1 MANITKNEMI
11 SMRKNG
17 ATYREIANAAGV
29 SAGRVRQI
37 LSASGLVEHR
47 SKKQNENFTAV
58 LVKMHNDGMKYCE
71 IAKEVGMD
79 ATLVRQ
85 RIVREEQKNEKLMQ
99 KRKALL
105 GMEETLKDFDNQLET
120 INKAMNN
127 ILATLVK
134 GANNGLISQQ
144 EVNRI
149 KSGLKNI

>member
-1 MANITKNEMI
+1 
-11 SMRKNG
+11 
-17 ATYREIANAAGV
+17 
-29 SAGRVRQI
+29 
-37 LSASGLVEHR
+37 
-47 SKKQNENFTAV
+47 
-58 LVKMHNDGMKYCE
+58 MHNDGMKYCE

-79 ATLVRQ
+79 TVIVRQ
-85 RIVREEQKNEKLMQ
+85 RIVRAEQKNEKLMQ

-105 GMEETLKDFDNQLET
+105 DMEETLKDFDNQLET

>member
-17 ATYREIANAAGV
+17 ASYREIANAAGI
-29 SAGRVRQI
+29 STGRVGQI

-79 ATLVRQ
+79 TVIVRQ
-85 RIVREEQKNEKLMQ
+85 RIVRAEQKNEKLMQ

-105 GMEETLKDFDNQLET
+105 DMEETLKDFDNQLET
-120 INKAMNN
+120 INKEMNN

-149 KSGLKNI
+149 RSGLKNI

>member
-1 MANITKNEMI
+1 MI

-17 ATYREIANAAGV
+17 ASYREIANAAGI
-29 SAGRVRQI
+29 STGRVGQI

-79 ATLVRQ
+79 TVIVRQ
-85 RIVREEQKNEKLMQ
+85 RIVRAEQKNEKLMQ

-105 GMEETLKDFDNQLET
+105 DMEETLKDFDNQLET

>member
-17 ATYREIANAAGV
+17 ASYREIANAAGI
-29 SAGRVRQI
+29 STGRVGQI

-79 ATLVRQ
+79 TVIVRQ
-85 RIVREEQKNEKLMQ
+85 RIVRAEQKNEKLMQ

-105 GMEETLKDFDNQLET
+105 DMEETLKDFDNQLET

>member
-17 ATYREIANAAGV
+17 ATYREIAKVAGV
-29 SAGRVRQI
+29 TSARVGQI
-37 LSASGLVEHR
+37 LSASGLVVHR

-85 RIVREEQKNEKLMQ
+85 RIVREEQKSEKLMER
-99 KRKALL
+99 RKALL
-105 GMEETLKDFDNQLET
+105 DMEETLKDFDKQAET